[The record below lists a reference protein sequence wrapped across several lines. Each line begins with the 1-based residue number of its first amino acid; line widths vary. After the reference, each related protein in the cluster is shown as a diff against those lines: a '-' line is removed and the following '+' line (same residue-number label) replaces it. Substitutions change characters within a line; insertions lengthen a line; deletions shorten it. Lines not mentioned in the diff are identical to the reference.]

1 VILKEMDSKDAVITE
16 LNELSASAP
25 SSFKSK
31 IEQELR
37 AVRAGVKGER
47 ESAYLIDFNFGKS
60 KNFVVIH
67 DLRLEVDGRV
77 AQIDHL
83 LINRALDVL
92 VLESK
97 HFHAGVKITEEGE
110 FLQWNSWKNT
120 YEGMSSPLAQNDRHI
135 EVLKDAFK
143 RIDMPVR
150 IGLRLAPIFHSYIMV
165 APNARVVRPKK
176 FNTGNVIK
184 ADALYSMWQKK
195 IDKMLPT
202 GIMGRVAKIVST
214 DTIESIGRQ
223 LIALHKP
230 IHINYVKK
238 FGLDVNTTSTTLQQ
252 PIGSSGKETPVQ
264 KTTNTYVCR
273 ACGSTSLSIQY
284 GKYGYYFK
292 CADCGGNTPIKLG
305 CGNDGHKERLR
316 KEGRKFFREC
326 AECGSSTLFFQNPN

>member
-1 VILKEMDSKDAVITE
+1 MDSKDAAIAE
-16 LNELSASAP
+16 LNGLLLSVP
-25 SSFKSK
+25 SSSRGRV
-31 IEQELR
+31 EQELR
-37 AVRAGVKGER
+37 ALQAGIKGER
-47 ESAYLIDFNFGKS
+47 DSAYLIDFNFGKS
-60 KNFVVIH
+60 KNFVAIH
-67 DLRLEVDGRV
+67 DLRLEIDGRV

-110 FLQWNSWKNT
+110 FLQWNSWKNS
-120 YEGMSSPLAQNDRHI
+120 YDGMPSPLAQNARHI

-150 IGLRLAPIFHSYIMV
+150 LGLRLAPIFHSYILV

-176 FNTGNVIK
+176 FDTGNVVK

-195 IDKMLPT
+195 IDDMSAP
-202 GIMGRVAKIVST
+202 GIVGRVAKIVST

-223 LIALHKP
+223 LIALHMP
-230 IHINYVKK
+230 VHINYAKK
-238 FGLDVNTTSTTLQQ
+238 FGIEPTS
-252 PIGSSGKETPVQ
+252 STPVIQ
-264 KTTNTYVCR
+264 PKVVSSSKHEMPSEVNVCR
-273 ACGSTSLSIQY
+273 KCGSENVSILY

-305 CGNDGHKERLR
+305 CGHDGHNERLR
-316 KEGRKFFREC
+316 KEGKKFFREC
-326 AECGSSTLFFQNPN
+326 AECGSSSLFFQNPD